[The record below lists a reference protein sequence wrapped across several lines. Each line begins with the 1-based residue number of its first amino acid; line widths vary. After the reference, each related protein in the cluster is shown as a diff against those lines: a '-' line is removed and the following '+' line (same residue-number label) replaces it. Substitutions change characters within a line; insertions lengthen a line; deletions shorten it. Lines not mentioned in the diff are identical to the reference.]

1 MTSDRLRDRLAEA
14 IYNAA
19 TPSLP
24 WSEVVSNPNCAA
36 IAEEHYRRA
45 DAVLPI
51 VTEEASQE
59 ALQLTDGYEQ
69 VYRTSQ
75 TEIIDLTDQV
85 EDLHTADTRAIR
97 AAGRRDGIRQVLAH
111 LADLEAAARHGRP
124 EAYPRDWMRRHPS
137 RWCQILRWAMLI
149 VRGWAQGRGITVP
162 SATARA
168 EALERELQAARARVL
183 DAELRAD
190 RLAQQLQQMR
200 EEQDR
205 LLGRGRVEVGHD
217 TIDRQLAVLRAAIR
231 QAADGTP
238 VATPDT
244 AATAV
249 PRLVATVEALL
260 SGHRPVTVYAHAGNG
275 DQCRQCG
282 SAPDDDGHPADEY
295 GEPVCVDTPLDPECE
310 HCRDVLDDRDDY
322 QWPCPLVRTAAEVLG
337 AEPPEVARRLGLP
350 L

>member
-24 WSEVVSNPNCAA
+24 WNEVVSNPNFAA

-45 DAVLPI
+45 DAVLPT

-149 VRGWAQGRGITVP
+149 VRGWAQGHGITVP

-168 EALERELQAARARVL
+168 EVLEQELRNARAQAL
-183 DAELRAD
+183 AEAQRAD
-190 RLAQQLQQMR
+190 RLERQLQQMR

-205 LLGRGRVEVGHD
+205 LLGRPIEVGHD
-217 TIDRQLAVLRAAIR
+217 TVDQQLAVLRAAIH
-231 QAADGTP
+231 QTADGTP
-238 VATPDT
+238 VANPDT
-244 AATAV
+244 VAAV

-260 SGHRPVTVYAHAGNG
+260 SGHRPMSVYAHAGNG
-275 DQCRQCG
+275 DCCQHCG
-282 SAPDDDGHPADEY
+282 GDPDEDGHPADEY
-295 GEPVCVDTPLDPECE
+295 GEPVCMDTPLAPECE

-337 AEPPEVARRLGLP
+337 AEAPEVARRLGLP